1 MYRNLESLK
10 MLNVYA
16 LRLSLVENKFTG
28 KVLLSL
34 TKKKKKKMKRYLF
47 LKNKGQLQ
55 INLDLWCNDLLT
67 YWLSVS
73 ILTSIF
79 LKCWF
84 LVSKMPTQIPVRVS
98 SVSHQKCARSTHRGS
113 LSVAAATFV
122 PARRALSV
130 AQMVKHTL
138 TNASWP
144 SKLAIREKKLDFYTM
159 DNAPQVSSTYICD
172 CNFWLYGM
180 STLVFV

>member
-1 MYRNLESLK
+1 

-34 TKKKKKKMKRYLF
+34 TKKKKKNETLLVFKEQGAVANQSRFMVQWSAYL
-47 LKNKGQLQ
+47 L
-55 INLDLWCNDLLT
+55 IVSHW
-67 YWLSVS
+67 VS
-73 ILTSIF
+73 IFTSIF

-113 LSVAAATFV
+113 PSVAAATFV

-130 AQMVKHTL
+130 AQMVKHTP